1 MTFKEY
7 EAHAASTA
15 CYAKEV
21 AIPYVIMGLT
31 NELAKVYEKVDNAA
45 EAKEIMK
52 EIGDVLW
59 YVAMTRQELQLPPV
73 EFPKELHIGMDR
85 LDGEDIRRADPSYLL
100 QQVGIINGQ
109 VKKYFRDDDYS
120 KPFPEKRK
128 ELCHAALEQILVGLQ
143 NLVTYIEGKEPNQSL
158 ISIAK
163 QNVEKLAKRK
173 AENKI
178 HGDGDNR

>member
-21 AIPYVIMGLT
+21 AIPYVVMGLT
-31 NELAKVYEKVDNAA
+31 NELAEVFEKVDNAA

-52 EIGDVLW
+52 EVGDVLW

-73 EFPKELHIGMDR
+73 EFPEELHKLDDTDVYR
-85 LDGEDIRRADPSYLL
+85 LSPSYLL

-128 ELCHAALEQILVGLQ
+128 EFCHTALEQILIGLQ

-158 ISIAK
+158 VSIAK

>member
-21 AIPYVIMGLT
+21 AIPYVVMGLT
-31 NELAKVYEKVDNAA
+31 NELAEVFEKVDNAA

-52 EIGDVLW
+52 EVGDVLW
-59 YVAMTRQELQLPPV
+59 YVAMTRQELDLAAL
-73 EFPKELHIGMDR
+73 EFPEELRR
-85 LDGEDIRRADPSYLL
+85 LDDTDVYRLSPSYLL
-100 QQVGIINGQ
+100 QQVGIINGH
-109 VKKYFRDDDYS
+109 VKKFFRDDDY
-120 KPFPEKRK
+120 KAGFPEKRK
-128 ELCHAALEQILVGLQ
+128 EACHKALEQILQGLQ
-143 NLVTYIEGKEPNQSL
+143 NLAVYIEGDKGDYSL

-163 QNVEKLAKRK
+163 GNVEKLAKRK
-173 AENKI
+173 VENKI

>member
-1 MTFKEY
+1 MNFKEY

-15 CYAKEV
+15 CYPKEV

-31 NELAKVYEKVDNAA
+31 DELAEVYEKVDCTA
-45 EAKEIMK
+45 EAKEIIK

-59 YVAMTRQELQLPPV
+59 YVAMIRQELDLPEL
-73 EFPKELHIGMDR
+73 EFPEIILKLNDEDVYR
-85 LDGEDIRRADPSYLL
+85 LSPSYLL
-100 QQVGIINGQ
+100 QQVDIISGH
-109 VKKYFRDDDYS
+109 VKKFFRDDDY
-120 KPFPEKRK
+120 KAGFPEKRK
-128 ELCHAALEQILVGLQ
+128 EACHKALEQILQGLQ
-143 NLVTYIEGKEPNQSL
+143 NLAVYIEGDKGDYSL

-163 QNVEKLAKRK
+163 GNVEKLAKRK

>member
-21 AIPYVIMGLT
+21 AISYVVMGLT
-31 NELAKVYEKVDNAA
+31 NELAEVFEKVDNAA
-45 EAKEIMK
+45 EAKEILK
-52 EIGDVLW
+52 EVGDVLW
-59 YVAMTRQELQLPPV
+59 YVAMTRQELDLPAL
-73 EFPKELHIGMDR
+73 EFPEELHRSDKDVYR
-85 LDGEDIRRADPSYLL
+85 LSPSYLL

-109 VKKYFRDDDYS
+109 VKKYFRDDNYS

-143 NLVTYIEGKEPNQSL
+143 NLVTCIEGKEPNQSL

>member
-15 CYAKEV
+15 CYTKEV
-21 AIPYVIMGLT
+21 AISYVVMGLT
-31 NELAKVYEKVDNAA
+31 NELAEVFEKVDNAA

-73 EFPKELHIGMDR
+73 EFPEELHKLDDTDVYR
-85 LDGEDIRRADPSYLL
+85 LSPSYLL

-128 ELCHAALEQILVGLQ
+128 ELCHTALKQILVGLQ
-143 NLVTYIEGKEPNQSL
+143 NLVTYIEGKELNQSL
-158 ISIAK
+158 VSIAK

>member
-21 AIPYVIMGLT
+21 AISYVVMGLT
-31 NELAKVYEKVDNAA
+31 NELAEVFEKVDNAA

-52 EIGDVLW
+52 EVGDVLW
-59 YVAMTRQELQLPPV
+59 YVAMTRQELDLPEL
-73 EFPKELHIGMDR
+73 EFPEIILKLNDEDVYR
-85 LDGEDIRRADPSYLL
+85 LSPSYLL
-100 QQVGIINGQ
+100 QQVGIISGH
-109 VKKYFRDDDYS
+109 VKKFFRDDDYS
-120 KPFPEKRK
+120 KPFSEKRK
-128 ELCHAALEQILVGLQ
+128 ELCHTALEQILVGLQ

-158 ISIAK
+158 VSIAK